1 MVRLWSVKP
10 TASPGLGRT
19 LWDSVRAGHRH
30 FPPRRCWSRHLA
42 FQYYNKRR
50 PRGSTELVDRGGN
63 LREMTKGEQL
73 LEDFRR
79 QRRAGDPRITPEGR
93 EILLRITKGDLAGE
107 FAESLAAITD
117 ADPMLSGRADPGD
130 DLD

>member
-1 MVRLWSVKP
+1 V
-10 TASPGLGRT
+10 G
-19 LWDSVRAGHRH
+19 
-30 FPPRRCWSRHLA
+30 
-42 FQYYNKRR
+42 
-50 PRGSTELVDRGGN
+50 
-63 LREMTKGEQL
+63 KGEQL

-79 QRRAGDPRITPEGR
+79 QRRARDPRITPEGR

-107 FAESLAAITD
+107 FAESLAAISD